1 MSGNGHRFT
10 SATAPRG
17 GRVKGSR
24 NRITAQSMK
33 VIDALLADFAKDG
46 KAAIDILRV
55 EQPAQYVRIC
65 SDIAARWAIAER
77 SGQMLG
83 ATPSGIRVR
92 WLAQPPPVLVSD
104 NDIPP
109 LIELHAADPDDDE
122 PPSPSS
128 S

>member
-33 VIDALLADFAKDG
+33 VIDALLADFAKHG
-46 KAAIDILRV
+46 KAAIDI
-55 EQPAQYVRIC
+55 VRIC